1 MTDIKETLK
10 KIKVLLSSE
19 PPKVPAAP
27 SAAPAA
33 PAAPTANPVDT
44 AKQYKLQDGTPVEID
59 KLEVGGIV
67 TINGQPAPAN
77 EYVLEDGTNVTV
89 DDKGTITEVESKQAE
104 AIEPDDFKKQVNDKF
119 TTLEAEFKT
128 HKESFAAVQA
138 EFNNAKELLGKQD
151 QAIKGLLEVVEKLAK
166 TPTADPVEET
176 ESFKTEKFEKKA
188 NKLDRIVEAIKE
200 QRKEN

>member
-33 PAAPTANPVDT
+33 PTANPADT

-67 TINGQPAPAN
+67 TINGQPAPAS

-104 AIEPDDFKKQVNDKF
+104 ATEPDDFKKQVNDKF
-119 TTLEAEFKT
+119 TALEAEFKT

-138 EFNNAKELLGKQD
+138 EFNNAKELLSKQD
-151 QAIKGLLEVVEKLAK
+151 QAIKGAFGSGREVSKN
-166 TPTADPVEET
+166 
-176 ESFKTEKFEKKA
+176 SYSRSSRG
-188 NKLDRIVEAIKE
+188 NKIF
-200 QRKEN
+200 